1 MSFLSFRYKFPALR
15 ASTYNQRKGSVEVTD
30 EEEEAKLSF
39 PHRFN
44 RLSVN
49 MYSLYCYQFKS
60 YGKENNIICESVH

>member
-1 MSFLSFRYKFPALR
+1 MSFLSFRYKFPAIR
-15 ASTYNQRKGSVEVTD
+15 ASTTNQRKGSVEVTD

-49 MYSLYCYQFKS
+49 MYSSLIPQHYSLILFIS
-60 YGKENNIICESVH
+60 A